1 MNLDKYAPYRKV
13 QAATAGAAL
22 GELIGGIIAANTSIE
37 GVSTSALTI
46 LCAFAFGWLVPE
58 KQ

>member
-1 MNLDKYAPYRKV
+1 MQTEKYAPYRKV

-22 GELIGGIIAANTSIE
+22 GELIGSVVEANTSIE

-46 LCAFAFGWLVPE
+46 LCAFIFGYFIPE
-58 KQ
+58 KK